1 MALPKI
7 DTPLYELNLP
17 ISGKHISFRPF
28 LVKEQKNLL
37 MAYEADDAETINNN
51 IKQILN
57 NCLLT
62 EKLDIE
68 ELPIVDIEFFF
79 INLRAR
85 SVGEVID
92 AKYRCNADV
101 DGKECGN
108 IMDTKVNILDI
119 NLKKNE
125 SITDIIPITTS
136 ISIKMKYPTL
146 ATVKNASKVNDDTD
160 LAIGMVADS
169 IDCIYDAEQCYYA
182 KESTREELME
192 FVGSLNASQFAKIEE
207 FFDNLPKLDKTIEV
221 KCSKCGFN
229 HNIYFE
235 GLESFFA

>member
-7 DTPLYELNLP
+7 DVPVYELDLP
-17 ISGKHISFRPF
+17 VSKKHIRFRPF

-51 IKQILN
+51 IRQILS
-57 NCLLT
+57 NCLLS
-62 EKLDIE
+62 EKIDIDD
-68 ELPIVDIEFFF
+68 LPIVDIEFFF

-85 SVGEVID
+85 SVGEVVD
-92 AKYRCNADV
+92 AKYRCNAEV

-119 NLKKNE
+119 NIKQNE
-125 SITDIIPITTS
+125 TVSDIISITPN

-146 ATVKNASKVNDDTD
+146 QTVKNAASVSNDND
-160 LAIGMVADS
+160 LALGMVADS
-169 IDCIYDAEQCYYA
+169 IDCIYDGEQCYYA
-182 KESTREELME
+182 NESTREELLE
-192 FVGSLNASQFAKIEE
+192 FVGSLNSSQFAKIEE
-207 FFDNLPKLDKTIEV
+207 FFDNLPKLDKNIEV

-229 HNIYFE
+229 HKIYFE